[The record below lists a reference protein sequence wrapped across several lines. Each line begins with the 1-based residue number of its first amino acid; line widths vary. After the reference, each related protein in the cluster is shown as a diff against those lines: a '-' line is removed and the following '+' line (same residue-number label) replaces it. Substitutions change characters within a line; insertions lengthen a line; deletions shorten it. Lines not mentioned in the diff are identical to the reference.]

1 MQIRPYLVK
10 SHTKMQNNY
19 IQHAH
24 THKPKIIIYSKRQN
38 FIHHAH
44 RQTHNNYIQDLYTA
58 KERTILHSMLTGHT
72 Q

>member
-24 THKPKIIIYSKRQN
+24 THKPKIIIYSKIQN
-38 FIHHAH
+38 FIQHAH
-44 RQTHNNYIQDLYTA
+44 RQTHNIYIQDLYTA